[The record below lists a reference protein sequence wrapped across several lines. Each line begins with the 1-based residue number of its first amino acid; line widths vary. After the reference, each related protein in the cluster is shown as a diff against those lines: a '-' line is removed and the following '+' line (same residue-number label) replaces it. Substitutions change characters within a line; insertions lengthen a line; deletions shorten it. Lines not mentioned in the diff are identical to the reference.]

1 MHFYS
6 DALSAPILSPA
17 GVFEEKLLKGQ
28 GYAEVDALE
37 VVGWEGFFGTLLSF
51 FVMLP
56 ICAHVAGSDY
66 GNVAENTL
74 GTVPQV
80 QTCF

>member
-1 MHFYS
+1 M
-6 DALSAPILSPA
+6 
-17 GVFEEKLLKGQ
+17 FEEKLLKGQ

-56 ICAHVAGSDY
+56 ICAHVPGSDY

-74 GTVPQV
+74 GAISCLNVFCAEQ
-80 QTCF
+80 

>member
-1 MHFYS
+1 MHYPPS
-6 DALSAPILSPA
+6 LTHPPLHA

-74 GTVPQV
+74 GAQIASSEM
-80 QTCF
+80 F